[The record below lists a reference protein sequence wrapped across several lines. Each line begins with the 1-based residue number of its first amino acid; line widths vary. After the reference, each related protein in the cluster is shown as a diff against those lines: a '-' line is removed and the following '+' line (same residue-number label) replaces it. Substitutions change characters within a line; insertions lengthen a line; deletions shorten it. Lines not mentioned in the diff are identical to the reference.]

1 MPFLRLVRREMQSSL
16 ARLAFMAALGGVANA
31 MILAAINAGAQ
42 VSERSDGAAL
52 WGTGLFL
59 LGLFLFVKTQQYMV
73 ITAAAEIEAIIHKL
87 RVRLI
92 DAVRQ
97 SEVHAIETLGRAR
110 IVAAI
115 TSDSA
120 ILTQASST
128 LIFAV
133 QGVVLVVCVS
143 LYIAYLSVA
152 TFLLTAL
159 VFAATAVLF
168 HAKGEE
174 LAEGARKAAASTSR
188 LFDRFMDL
196 LDGLKEV
203 RLNRARSD
211 DLFAT
216 VAEVSRDSANTKI
229 RIEAESAKR
238 AIFAQTSMF
247 LLLGVIVFAGPVL
260 FQTVGGDAVSKSIT
274 ALLFVVGACFHLVQS
289 IPVLANADAAAE
301 RLETLEREIASGIRS
316 PGAAPL
322 LDGAAFD
329 AIELRQVVFRY
340 FDKSTE
346 ATFTLGPLDF
356 TLARGDVVFVVG
368 GNGSGKS
375 TFLKLLAGLYV
386 ADEGEIRLDGNVV
399 ADESRN
405 DYRARMAAIF
415 SDYHL
420 FPELFGLRDA
430 DDAEIARRLDALELS
445 RKTGVRDGV
454 FHTIELSAGQRRR
467 LALLVTLLEHRPVL
481 LLDEVTSD
489 QDPDFRRRFYLE
501 LLPGLVAAGIT
512 IVIVTHDDR
521 YLDDLKF
528 PTRKLRMEDGRLL
541 ADG

>member
-1 MPFLRLVRREMQSSL
+1 
-16 ARLAFMAALGGVANA
+16 
-31 MILAAINAGAQ
+31 
-42 VSERSDGAAL
+42 
-52 WGTGLFL
+52 
-59 LGLFLFVKTQQYMV
+59 
-73 ITAAAEIEAIIHKL
+73 
-87 RVRLI
+87 
-92 DAVRQ
+92 
-97 SEVHAIETLGRAR
+97 
-110 IVAAI
+110 
-115 TSDSA
+115 
-120 ILTQASST
+120 
-128 LIFAV
+128 
-133 QGVVLVVCVS
+133 
-143 LYIAYLSVA
+143 VA

-174 LAEGARKAAASTSR
+174 LAEGAKKATASTSR

-196 LDGLKEV
+196 LGGLKEV

-216 VAEVSRDSANTKI
+216 IAEVSRESANTKI
-229 RIEAESAKR
+229 RIEAESARR

-247 LLLGVIVFAGPVL
+247 LLLGIIVFAGPVL
-260 FQTVGGDAVSKSIT
+260 FQSVGGDAVSKSIT
-274 ALLFVVGACFHLVQS
+274 ALLFMVGACFHLVQS

-301 RLETLEREIASGIRS
+301 RLETLESEITGRIRS
-316 PGAAPL
+316 PAAPPG
-322 LDGAAFD
+322 LDTGAFGS
-329 AIELRQVVFRY
+329 IELRQIVFHY

-386 ADEGEIRLDGNVV
+386 PDAGEILLDGDAVT
-399 ADESRN
+399 DDSRN
-405 DYRARMAAIF
+405 EFRARMAAIF

-430 DDAEIARRLDALELS
+430 GDDEIARRLAELELA
-445 RKTGVRDGV
+445 RKTGVHDGV
-454 FHTIELSAGQRRR
+454 FRTIELSAGQLRR
-467 LALLVTLLEHRPVL
+467 LALLVSLLEHRPVL

-489 QDPDFRRRFYLE
+489 QDPDFRRRFHLE

-521 YLDDLKF
+521 YLDQLKF

-541 ADG
+541 GEG

>member
-1 MPFLRLVRREMQSSL
+1 MQSSL
-16 ARLAFMAALGGVANA
+16 ARLAFMAALGGVSNA
-31 MILAAINAGAQ
+31 MVLAAINTGSQASG
-42 VSERSDGAAL
+42 RSDAAAL
-52 WGTGLFL
+52 WGVGLFL
-59 LGLFLFVKTQQYMV
+59 LGLFLFVKTQQYMM
-73 ITAAAEIEAIIHKL
+73 ITATAEIEAIIHKL

-97 SEVHAIETLGRAR
+97 SEVHAIETLGRSR

-174 LAEGARKAAASTSR
+174 LAEGTKKATASTSR

-203 RLNRARSD
+203 RLNRSRSD
-211 DLFAT
+211 DLYET
-216 VAEVSRDSANTKI
+216 IVEVSRDSANTRI
-229 RIEAESAKR
+229 RTEAESAKR

-247 LLLGVIVFAGPVL
+247 LLLGIIVFAGPVL
-260 FQTVGGDAVSKSIT
+260 FQAVGGDAVSKSIT
-274 ALLFVVGACFHLVQS
+274 ALLFMVGACFHLVQS

-301 RLETLEREIASGIRS
+301 RLETLESEVTSHIRS
-316 PGAAPL
+316 PGAPSG
-322 LDGAAFD
+322 LDAAAF
-329 AIELRQVVFRY
+329 ASIELRRVVFRY

-356 TLARGDVVFVVG
+356 TLARGDVVLVVG

-386 ADEGEIRLDGNVV
+386 PDEGEILLDGAAV
-399 ADESRN
+399 ADANRN
-405 DYRARMAAIF
+405 DFRARMAAIF

-420 FPELFGLRDA
+420 FPELFGLREAPDE
-430 DDAEIARRLDALELS
+430 EIARRLDELELA
-445 RKTGVRDGV
+445 RKTGVRDGA
-454 FHTIELSAGQRRR
+454 FQTIELSAGQRRR
-467 LALLVTLLEHRPVL
+467 LALLVSLLEHRPVL

-489 QDPDFRRRFYLE
+489 QDPDFRRKFYLE

-521 YLDDLKF
+521 YLNDVKF
-528 PTRKLRMEDGRLL
+528 PTRKLRMEDGRLS
-541 ADG
+541 GEG